1 MLLLKGISVER
12 QCSMDLLCFCTS
24 YEPQRDSEVLRGK
37 KYDSTSFYWCLP
49 FSSIHLDVDN
59 SMLRKIKQ

>member
-24 YEPQRDSEVLRGK
+24 YEAGRGSKAQRDK
-37 KYDSTSFYWCLP
+37 KCDSTSFYWCLP

-59 SMLRKIKQ
+59 SMLRKVTI